1 MPTDK
6 MHLKLD
12 ISVLEFLYT
21 IGIYGNCSR
30 VTAYLVEMKRIDK
43 NMNEKSVE
51 HKESL
56 VLLAPSI
63 HLKKDYCN
71 T

>member
-1 MPTDK
+1 
-6 MHLKLD
+6 MHLKLY
-12 ISVLEFLYT
+12 ISVLKVLYT
-21 IGIYGNCSR
+21 IGIYGNFSR

-56 VLLAPSI
+56 VLLAPRI

>member
-1 MPTDK
+1 

-12 ISVLEFLYT
+12 ISLLKVLYT
-21 IGIYGNCSR
+21 IGIYGNFSR
-30 VTAYLVEMKRIDK
+30 VTAYFVDLKRIDK

-56 VLLAPSI
+56 VLLHI
-63 HLKKDYCN
+63 V
-71 T
+71 

>member
-1 MPTDK
+1 MEITR
-6 MHLKLD
+6 
-12 ISVLEFLYT
+12 I
-21 IGIYGNCSR
+21 
-30 VTAYLVEMKRIDK
+30 TAYLVGMKRIDK
-43 NMNEKSVE
+43 NMNEKSVV